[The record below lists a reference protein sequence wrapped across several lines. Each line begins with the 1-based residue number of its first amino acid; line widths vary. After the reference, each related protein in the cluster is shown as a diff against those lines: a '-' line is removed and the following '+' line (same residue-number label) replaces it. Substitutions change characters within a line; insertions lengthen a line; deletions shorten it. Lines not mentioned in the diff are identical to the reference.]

1 MVAQQGHSLADL
13 LFRMRLA
20 QRYAIAHH
28 VRAMGT
34 RDKRIDTYIDKSAD
48 FAKPIMRQ
56 LREIVHEACPE
67 VQETM
72 KWSFPHFDYKGMLC
86 SMAAFKEHCA
96 FGFWKAS
103 LILND
108 EHKSDDAMGQFGRL
122 TSIKDLPPKRVL
134 LGYIKKAMELND
146 HGVKVRKPKPRGE
159 KKELVVP
166 DFFMAALKKEKKAL
180 ATFEGFPYSRKKDY
194 VEWVTEA
201 NTDATRQRRL
211 KTSVEW
217 LAEGKSRNWKYE

>member
-1 MVAQQGHSLADL
+1 
-13 LFRMRLA
+13 MRLA
-20 QRYAIAHH
+20 QRYAIAHN
-28 VRAMGT
+28 VGAMGS

-48 FAKPIMRQ
+48 FAKPILRQ

-108 EHKSDDAMGQFGRL
+108 EHKSADAMGQFGRI
-122 TSIKDLPPKRVL
+122 TSIKNLPSKRVL
-134 LGYIKKAMELND
+134 LGYIRKAMELND
-146 HGVKVRKPKPRGE
+146 QGVKARKAKPKGE

-166 DFFMAALKKEKKAL
+166 EHFMAAVRKEKKAL
-180 ATFEGFPYSRKKDY
+180 TTFEGFPYSKKKDY

-201 NTDATRQRRL
+201 KTDATRQQRL

-217 LAEGKSRNWKYE
+217 LAEGKSRNWKYER